1 MVSED
6 ANQPMT
12 ESLTLAGALI
22 LGLSFGAGPCNVS
35 CLPFLGPVFLARG
48 GGTRTSWGVVIPF
61 SAGRLAGYSL
71 LGLTAGLLGENIA
84 PLVESGG
91 LHAVLGVA
99 TVIVGLLLWR
109 RAGRTSCSTAHRG
122 AHRGVGGEQ
131 PLLPARR
138 ALPGGLFAMGFG
150 MALNPCAPLGIV
162 LVAAAATAS
171 AVAGFTLGA
180 GFGVGAV
187 VVPAL
192 LFGYGVAH
200 IGGEL
205 KRQLSQWR
213 RPLERA
219 AAALLMALGVAT
231 AFGWVAV

>member
-1 MVSED
+1 
-6 ANQPMT
+6 MT
-12 ESLTLAGALI
+12 ETLTLAGALL
-22 LGLSFGAGPCNVS
+22 LGLSFGAGPCNIS
-35 CLPFLGPVFLARG
+35 CLPFLGPVFVARG
-48 GGTRTSWGVVIPF
+48 GGARASWGVVIPF
-61 SAGRLAGYSL
+61 SAGRLAGYST
-71 LGLTAGLLGENIA
+71 LGLVAGLLGENIA
-84 PLVESGG
+84 PAVESGG
-91 LHAVLGVA
+91 LHSVLGVA
-99 TVIVGLLLWR
+99 TVVVGLVLWR
-109 RAGRTSCSTAHRG
+109 RAGRTNCSTSHG
-122 AHRGVGGEQ
+122 GGGGGEQ

-138 ALPGGLFAMGFG
+138 ALPGGLFMMGLG

-171 AVAGFTLGA
+171 AVAGLTLGA
-180 GFGVGAV
+180 GFGIGAV

-219 AAALLMALGVAT
+219 SAALLVVLGVAT
-231 AFGWVAV
+231 AAGWVAV

>member
-1 MVSED
+1 
-6 ANQPMT
+6 MT
-12 ESLTLAGALI
+12 ESLTLAGALL

-35 CLPFLGPVFLARG
+35 CLPFLGPVFFARG
-48 GGTRTSWGVVIPF
+48 GGTRTSWGVVVPF
-61 SAGRLAGYSL
+61 SAGRLLGYSL

-99 TVIVGLLLWR
+99 TVVVGLLLWR
-109 RAGRTSCSTAHRG
+109 RAGRTSCSTSHG
-122 AHRGVGGEQ
+122 GGGGEQ

-162 LVAAAATAS
+162 LVAAATTAS
-171 AVAGFTLGA
+171 AVAGLTLGA

-200 IGGEL
+200 LGGEL

-219 AAALLMALGVAT
+219 SAALLVALGVAT